1 MRPANYKYHTLS
13 WPQVLNGYAMGIFP
27 MGEEDGSIAW
37 YEASPRAVM
46 PIGLPGAKINVSR
59 SLKQVIK
66 KNLFEIRVDTAF
78 EQVLSLCAQR
88 ESTWINDMIRSAYT
102 ELYENGFAHSV
113 EAWQGNELAGGLY
126 GVAYRGAFFGE
137 SMFRKT
143 NNASKVCVVELYRIL
158 QENNYIL
165 FDIQMMTSHFEQF
178 GAVEIS
184 KRKYLDLLEKA
195 MEKRCAFKFSPA
207 GL

>member
-1 MRPANYKYHTLS
+1 LCPSNYKYNSLN
-13 WPQVLNGYAMGIFP
+13 WQQVLNGYAMGIFP

-37 YEASPRAVM
+37 YEASPRAIM
-46 PIGLPGAKINVSR
+46 PVGLQGVDINISR
-59 SLKQVIK
+59 SLKQVLK
-66 KNLFEIRVDTAF
+66 KNLFEIRIDTAF
-78 EQVLSLCAQR
+78 EQVLSLCARR
-88 ESTWINDMIRSAYT
+88 ESTWINDVIRSAYT
-102 ELYENGFAHSV
+102 DLFENGYAHSV

-137 SMFRKT
+137 SMFRKV

-158 QENNYIL
+158 QDNKYLL

-184 KRKYLDLLEKA
+184 KRKYLELLERA
-195 MEKRCAFKFSPA
+195 MEVKCGFEY
-207 GL
+207 

>member
-1 MRPANYKYHTLS
+1 MRPANYKYSALN
-13 WPQVLNGYAMGIFP
+13 WQQVLNGYAMGIFP

-37 YEASPRAVM
+37 FEASPRAVM
-46 PIGLPGAKINVSR
+46 PIGLPETDINVSR

-66 KNLFEIRVDTAF
+66 KNIFEIRIDTAF
-78 EQVLSLCAQR
+78 EQVLNFCAER
-88 ESTWINDMIRSAYT
+88 ESTWINDMIKSAYT
-102 ELYENGFAHSV
+102 DLYENGYAHSV
-113 EAWQGNELAGGLY
+113 EAWHNGELAGGLY

-137 SMFRKT
+137 SMFRKV

-158 QENNYIL
+158 QQNKYIL

-184 KRKYLDLLEKA
+184 KRKYLDLLERA
-195 MEKRCAFKFSPA
+195 MEKKCGFEY
-207 GL
+207 

>member
-1 MRPANYKYHTLS
+1 
-13 WPQVLNGYAMGIFP
+13 MGIFP

-46 PIGLPGAKINVSR
+46 PIGLPDAEINVSR

-113 EAWQGNELAGGLY
+113 EAWQDNELAGLY
-126 GVAYRGAFFGE
+126 GVAYRGVFFGE
-137 SMFRKT
+137 SMFKT
-143 NNASKVCVVELYRIL
+143 NNE
-158 QENNYIL
+158 
-165 FDIQMMTSHFEQF
+165 
-178 GAVEIS
+178 
-184 KRKYLDLLEKA
+184 
-195 MEKRCAFKFSPA
+195 
-207 GL
+207 GLRG

>member
-1 MRPANYKYHTLS
+1 
-13 WPQVLNGYAMGIFP
+13 

-46 PIGLPGAKINVSR
+46 PVGIPGADINISR

-66 KNLFEIRVDTAF
+66 KNLFEIKIDTAF
-78 EQVLSLCAQR
+78 EQVLEHCARR
-88 ESTWINDMIRSAYT
+88 ENTWINDMIRSAYT
-102 ELYENGFAHSV
+102 ELYENGYAHSV
-113 EAWQGNELAGGLY
+113 EAWKDGKLAGGLY

-137 SMFRKT
+137 SMFR
-143 NNASKVCVVELYRIL
+143 NVDNASKVCVVELYRIL
-158 QENNYIL
+158 QENEYIL

-195 MEKRCAFKFSPA
+195 MGVKRGFKY
-207 GL
+207 

>member
-1 MRPANYKYHTLS
+1 
-13 WPQVLNGYAMGIFP
+13 

-46 PIGLPGAKINVSR
+46 PVGLQGVDINISR
-59 SLKQVIK
+59 SLKQVLK
-66 KNLFEIRVDTAF
+66 KNLFEIRIDTAF
-78 EQVLSLCAQR
+78 DQVLNLCARR
-88 ESTWINDMIRSAYT
+88 ESTWINDVIRSAYT
-102 ELYENGFAHSV
+102 DLFENGYAHSV

-137 SMFRKT
+137 SMFRKV

-158 QENNYIL
+158 QDNKYML

-184 KRKYLDLLEKA
+184 KRKYLELLERA
-195 MEKRCAFKFSPA
+195 MEVKCGFEY
-207 GL
+207 

>member
-1 MRPANYKYHTLS
+1 MREADYKYNTLS

-27 MGEEDGSIAW
+27 MGEEDGSIGW

-46 PIGLPGAKINVSR
+46 PIGSPGAGINISR

-66 KNLFEIRVDTAF
+66 KDIFEIKIDTAF
-78 EQVLSLCAQR
+78 RQVLALCAQR
-88 ESTWINDMIRSAYT
+88 ESTWINDMIRTAYT
-102 ELYENGFAHSV
+102 ELFENGYAHSV
-113 EAWQGNELAGGLY
+113 EAWQEGELAGGLY

-137 SMFRKT
+137 SMFRKAD
-143 NNASKVCVVELYRIL
+143 NASKVCVVELYRIL
-158 QENNYIL
+158 QENEYIL

-184 KRKYLDLLEKA
+184 KRKYLELLERA
-195 MEKRCAFKFSPA
+195 LEKRCTFKY
-207 GL
+207 